1 MDCRRTLAGFAKFL
15 GVRAVKEK
23 GFMQQKSLNAN
34 INPRE
39 TNNSDKGVATAS
51 IVGYLQDFG
60 LNEKEAKTYY
70 ILSRMGSASANEIS
84 SATQYNR
91 LQTYRSVKGLLD
103 RGLVE
108 ISLER
113 PRRYTPLKIEHAIS
127 LLQQEAA
134 NRIVQLESKKPLL
147 LQKWSEVTDF
157 PISRASYTFRI
168 IQGTKNVFK
177 FAIMLYESAEKNID
191 IIIKGKELMRWV
203 VEGTDDSLQRR
214 TSRHVM
220 ARAISEFDKQN
231 TAAIKRFLEFCDLR
245 HVSPLEIVPLILIDE
260 KEVLICLNGN
270 TQGVPENA
278 IWTNHPELVKMLS
291 GFFKML
297 WASSKDG
304 KQKLEQVEQ
313 PEHGNIVS

>member
-1 MDCRRTLAGFAKFL
+1 
-15 GVRAVKEK
+15 
-23 GFMQQKSLNAN
+23 MQQKSVNAN
-34 INPRE
+34 INARE
-39 TNNSDKGVATAS
+39 TNNSDKGAVTAS

-60 LNEKEAKTYY
+60 LTEKEAKIYY

-168 IQGTKNVFK
+168 IQGSKNVFK
-177 FAIMLYESAEKNID
+177 FAIMLYESAESSID
-191 IIIKGKELMRWV
+191 VIIKDDELMRWV
-203 VEGTDDSLQRR
+203 IAGADDSLQKKTSKQVIAR
-214 TSRHVM
+214 TLT
-220 ARAISEFDKQN
+220 EFEQEQYWSC
-231 TAAIKRFLEFCDLR
+231 TAF
-245 HVSPLEIVPLILIDE
+245 P
-260 KEVLICLNGN
+260 
-270 TQGVPENA
+270 
-278 IWTNHPELVKMLS
+278 
-291 GFFKML
+291 
-297 WASSKDG
+297 
-304 KQKLEQVEQ
+304 
-313 PEHGNIVS
+313 